1 MWFQKLLWSSW
12 RQNICGAYQRSFAEK
27 CGFRTLLKGSS
38 CTCILGFTFYFPEI
52 EMGPKIVLWKR
63 ELDWLLSWHDFDMQV
78 ISYRTRKEP
87 KKTCNYTTTN
97 IVPRLHHA
105 WAFFFTLF
113 FSFQSYLQ
121 AFRQSWRPLLDFKY
135 EKNGRYLVLYP
146 EQYVWCFF
154 EEMWLSPLEHFSFGG
169 NTAYLLYTK
178 LLGYRHF
185 NFNKR
190 GQAERFLWVGM
201 VLKSELM
208 HGGN

>member
-1 MWFQKLLWSSW
+1 MILICKLL
-12 RQNICGAYQRSFAEK
+12 
-27 CGFRTLLKGSS
+27 
-38 CTCILGFTFYFPEI
+38 
-52 EMGPKIVLWKR
+52 
-63 ELDWLLSWHDFDMQV
+63 V
-78 ISYRTRKEP
+78 IGHGKNP
-87 KKTCNYTTTN
+87 KKHVTTRPLTSYLAY
-97 IVPRLHHA
+97 IMHEP
-105 WAFFFTLF
+105 FFFYYFFLF
-113 FSFQSYLQ
+113 NLIFKLSVN
-121 AFRQSWRPLLDFKY
+121 REDPLLDFKY